1 MLDREARTHLRTLS
15 KENADTVARHL
26 VAAGQVLDDDPELAY
41 QHALAAQ
48 RRGGRVDIVR
58 EAVALAAYATGRY
71 SEALREARTVRRLSG
86 DDSLRAIEADS
97 ERGLGR
103 PERALAVIDEV
114 AIASQPAALRTELA
128 IVASGARADLGE
140 FQAGLLVLE
149 DALAFIR
156 DDALRARLLSVK
168 ADRLDDLD
176 RHEEAEAVREEM
188 ASLEQPVEDDDGI
201 SYIDDTIDEELAAA
215 IDLAEAGTDSEEF
228 ELAPIPPEEREE
240 SSGPEGELAE
250 SPQSAPSAP
259 SPESAPSAESP
270 ESAASA
276 PSPVSAPSPASPES
290 APSAA
295 RPDENSEEENQ

>member
-1 MLDREARTHLRTLS
+1 M
-15 KENADTVARHL
+15 
-26 VAAGQVLDDDPELAY
+26 
-41 QHALAAQ
+41 
-48 RRGGRVDIVR
+48 
-58 EAVALAAYATGRY
+58 
-71 SEALREARTVRRLSG
+71 
-86 DDSLRAIEADS
+86 
-97 ERGLGR
+97 
-103 PERALAVIDEV
+103 
-114 AIASQPAALRTELA
+114 
-128 IVASGARADLGE
+128 
-140 FQAGLLVLE
+140 
-149 DALAFIR
+149 
-156 DDALRARLLSVK
+156 K

-188 ASLEQPVEDDDGI
+188 ASLEEPVEDDDGI

-259 SPESAPSAESP
+259 SPESAPSAEFA

-276 PSPVSAPSPASPES
+276 PSPVSAPSPASTES